1 MNTPIF
7 DFVKKYA
14 ESKTSRMHMPGHKGK
29 GTFGC
34 EQFDITEIDG
44 ADVLSVGGGIIGESE
59 ANLTSL
65 FATRQSFYSTEGS
78 TLCIKAM
85 LHLVS
90 MGAPKNSVI
99 LAARNAH
106 KAFMHGCA
114 LLDLDVKWMSSRKN
128 FGISACLLDKNEVE
142 EYLKAQNTPVTAVYI
157 TSPDYLGNVADVK
170 GIAEVCHRYGTRLL
184 VDNAHGAYLNFLKEN
199 MHPIALGADM
209 CCDSAHKTL
218 PALTGASYLHISKNA
233 EKYVENA
240 RDAMALFAS
249 TSPSYLT
256 LCSLDLC
263 TKYLA
268 ERFKGDLDFTVKRVC
283 ELKTKLSELGFTL
296 IGNEPMKITVNTADF
311 GYTGDEVADILR
323 QNGVE
328 CEFCD
333 PDFVVLMPSVDSTEA
348 DLERVLYA
356 FLSIKRKKAIEKTI
370 PTVPSDI
377 KIAMSIREATF
388 STKKTVSAEEAF
400 GKICASAA
408 VACPPAIPIA
418 VCGQVIGREQIE
430 LFEYYGIKT
439 CRVVDQNE

>member
-14 ESKTSRMHMPGHKGK
+14 ESKVSRMHMPGHKGK
-29 GTFGC
+29 GALGC

-65 FATRQSFYSTEGS
+65 FATRQSFYSTQGS

-85 LHLVS
+85 LNLVS

-106 KAFMHGCA
+106 KAFMHGAA
-114 LLDLDVKWMSSRKN
+114 LLNLDVKWMSSKKN
-128 FGISACLLDKNEVE
+128 FGISACLLDKSEIE
-142 EYLKAQNTPVTAVYI
+142 TYLKEEKNPVTAVYI

-170 GIAEVCHRYGTRLL
+170 GIAQVCHRYGTKLL

-218 PALTGASYLHISKNA
+218 PALTGAAYLHISKNTDA
-233 EKYVENA
+233 KFAENA
-240 RDAMALFAS
+240 REAISLFAS

-268 ERFKGDLDFTVKRVC
+268 EQFKNDLDKTVKRVC
-283 ELKTKLSELGFTL
+283 ELKTKLSALGFTL
-296 IGNEPMKITVNTADF
+296 LGNEPIKITVKTVDF
-311 GYTGDEVADILR
+311 GYTGDQVADILR

-333 PDFVVLMPSVDSTEA
+333 PDFVVLMPSVDSTEV
-348 DLERVLYA
+348 DFERVLDA
-356 FLSIKRKKAIEKTI
+356 FLSIKRKKAIEKRI

-388 STKKTVSAEEAF
+388 SAKKTVPVEMAL
-400 GKICASAA
+400 GKICAAAA

-418 VCGQVIGREQIE
+418 VCGQVIEREQIE
-430 LFEYYGIKT
+430 LFEYYGIKN
-439 CRVVDQNE
+439 CQVVEE